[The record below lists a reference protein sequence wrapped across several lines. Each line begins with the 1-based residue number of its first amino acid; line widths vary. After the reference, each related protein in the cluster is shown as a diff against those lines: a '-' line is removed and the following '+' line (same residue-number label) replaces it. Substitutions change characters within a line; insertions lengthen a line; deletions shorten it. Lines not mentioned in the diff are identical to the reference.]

1 MPVPPVPNTTTFE
14 LQDVV
19 DTVNPTTDDL
29 VDCFSDA
36 VSSKFD
42 SAYSGSKNQL
52 LNFRNYGASG
62 VTSYSSSTSG
72 KPSQAC
78 NFTLNQTYY
87 HNGSGT
93 YPVVGDN
100 CYSNVAGTAALVPG
114 TYRMATAGISGAKY
128 VVGIAGA
135 ISSIT
140 NC

>member
-1 MPVPPVPNTTTFE
+1 MAVPDTTTFS
-14 LQDVV
+14 LDDVV
-19 DTVNPTTDDL
+19 TEVNPTTDDL
-29 VDCFSDA
+29 VDCFADA
-36 VSSKFD
+36 TAACFD
-42 SAYSGSKNQL
+42 SSYSGTKNQL
-52 LNFRNYGASG
+52 LNFRNYGA
-62 VTSYSSSTSG
+62 VCTTSYSSSTSG

-93 YPVVGDN
+93 YPAVGDN
-100 CYSNVAGTAALVPG
+100 CYSNVAGTTAIVPG

-128 VVGIAGA
+128 VVGLAGS